1 MAATGFAAARVQAG
15 EFCASTLD
23 ALHRFQHTRGLRESD
38 ICDLDCWNALVEAS
52 WRLGDRLL
60 LLTSPNLRGDD
71 VAEVQS
77 RLTRLGFDCG
87 RVDGIFGPRTAAALT
102 AFQGDCGLHA
112 DGVCGTESIRM
123 LDRVIG
129 QTGSGPGVGAV
140 RERERLRD
148 EGPTDWSALRL
159 AIGQFGGLSTISRL
173 VSRELRH
180 QGAHVMPL
188 DEPDPVAQAVAANRF
203 GAHVYIGLETVTNTR
218 SQVTF
223 YRVPTFESVG
233 GHSLADSLTTELR
246 RTSLQ
251 VDDPRGARLSV
262 LRETKMPAVLASLG
276 PVRAVLDA
284 TPAVAD
290 AIGQAVQSWLRVWTL
305 TR

>member
-1 MAATGFAAARVQAG
+1 MHAG
-15 EFCASTLD
+15 EFCASTLE
-23 ALHRFQHTRGLRESD
+23 ALHRFQHARGLREVD
-38 ICDLDCWNALVEAS
+38 ACDLDCWSALVEAS

-71 VAEVQS
+71 VVELQS

-87 RVDGIFGPRTAAALT
+87 RVDGIFGPRTAGALT
-102 AFQGDCGLHA
+102 AFQDDCGLHT
-112 DGVCGTESIRM
+112 DGVCGSESIRM

-140 RERERLRD
+140 RERERLRE
-148 EGPTDWSALRL
+148 EGPTDWSSLRL
-159 AIGQFGGLSTISRL
+159 AIGQFSGLSTISRL
-173 VSRELRH
+173 VSRELR
-180 QGAHVMPL
+180 QRGAHVMPL
-188 DEPDPVAQAVAANRF
+188 DEPDPVAQAQAANRF
-203 GAHVYIGLETVTNTR
+203 GAHAYIGLETTLGPRSHVTY
-218 SQVTF
+218 

-233 GHSLADSLTTELR
+233 GHSLADCLTTELR
-246 RTSLQ
+246 HTPLQ
-251 VDDPRGARLSV
+251 LDEPHGLRLPV

-290 AIGQAVQSWLRVWTL
+290 AIGLAVQRWLRVWTL

>member
-1 MAATGFAAARVQAG
+1 MQAG

-23 ALHRFQHTRGLRESD
+23 ALHRFQHARGLREAD
-38 ICDLDCWNALVEAS
+38 ACDLDCWSALVEAT

-71 VAEVQS
+71 VGELQS

-87 RVDGIFGPRTAAALT
+87 RVDGIFGPRTAGALT
-102 AFQGDCGLHA
+102 SFQSDCGLHA
-112 DGVCGTESIRM
+112 DGVCGTDSIRM

-140 RERERLRD
+140 REREHLR
-148 EGPTDWSALRL
+148 GAAPTDWSSLRL
-159 AIGQFGGLSTISRL
+159 AIGQFSGLSTISRL

-180 QGAHVMPL
+180 HGAQVMPL
-188 DEPDPVAQAVAANRF
+188 DEPDPVAQAQAANRF
-203 GAHVYIGLETVTNTR
+203 GAHAYIGLETTVEQR
-218 SQVTF
+218 SHVTF

-233 GHSLADSLTTELR
+233 GHSLADCLTAELR
-246 RTSLQ
+246 RTPLI
-251 VDDPRGARLSV
+251 VDEPQGLRLPV
-262 LRETKMPAVLASLG
+262 LRETRMPAVLASLG

-284 TPAVAD
+284 TPLVAD
-290 AIGQAVQSWLRVWTL
+290 AIGRAVQSWLQGWTL
-305 TR
+305 TP